1 MEDYKTRHE
10 YTKRSAK
17 EEKARNFNIIRCNI
31 FIFYGFDKT
40 LPSDDRC
47 GRRRWII
54 AEWNGVERTPVHY
67 NNNWRGFAPSLT
79 HSLT

>member
-40 LPSDDRC
+40 LPSDDRPTVV
-47 GRRRWII
+47 G
-54 AEWNGVERTPVHY
+54 GDD
-67 NNNWRGFAPSLT
+67 G
-79 HSLT
+79 

>member
-40 LPSDDRC
+40 LPSDDRPEETMDNC
-47 GRRRWII
+47 GMK
-54 AEWNGVERTPVHY
+54 WNGKDSC
-67 NNNWRGFAPSLT
+67 ALQ
-79 HSLT
+79 